1 MFHLLVVLKL
11 SVDQLEIEQ
20 FVAVL
25 LVMKEIHTL
34 DVLRILVIPLLVV
47 KMASAREMEELLS
60 MLSSLMLESQQVI
73 EPSANVLLVT
83 QATPS

>member
-47 KMASAREMEELLS
+47 KMASAREM
-60 MLSSLMLESQQVI
+60 VI

-83 QATPS
+83 QVTPS

>member
-47 KMASAREMEELLS
+47 KMASAREM
-60 MLSSLMLESQQVI
+60 VI

>member
-1 MFHLLVVLKL
+1 VFHLLVVLKL

-47 KMASAREMEELLS
+47 KMASAREM
-60 MLSSLMLESQQVI
+60 VI

>member
-1 MFHLLVVLKL
+1 VFHLLVVLKL